1 MNIFR
6 VETVLE
12 KEISTDYFSSVINV
26 EGQFVLDRVEFSNK
40 GIISYLSFNKSEK
53 HPIAK
58 INDIHQKMIN
68 YAVGILDLEMYTN
81 KDNYDLKIFNWED
94 GEWKEVLLK
103 LSVSPTSIGF
113 EMKVNDAQAKLF
125 IEYLMN
131 KNKIPLGLILLK
143 RSKTIN
149 DSKSKFI
156 SIVTACEVGVKE
168 CYSKKSPELGLYLE
182 DIQSPP
188 LVKLL
193 GTLFHQIF
201 GERFPKEL
209 RTELGKMVELRNK
222 IVHKSERSPNHEE
235 LYLGYLTVLRTL
247 NFLNKVSNNGFYNQ
261 YYDEDVSME
270 STGSSATKQI
280 KMSKKL
286 EQAIKNCEIKL
297 AFGFI
302 SESIIE

>member
-1 MNIFR
+1 
-6 VETVLE
+6 
-12 KEISTDYFSSVINV
+12 
-26 EGQFVLDRVEFSNK
+26 
-40 GIISYLSFNKSEK
+40 
-53 HPIAK
+53 
-58 INDIHQKMIN
+58 
-68 YAVGILDLEMYTN
+68 YTN